1 MELRRTETGFAL
13 YKEKEV
19 IGHCTLHPAAQ
30 GAAGAASAPLAPP
43 RKCQQS
49 DGRVIYTD
57 QPCPRG
63 SREQTVDG
71 AVTSLPAR

>member
-1 MELRRTETGFAL
+1 MWRKITRPGPD
-13 YKEKEV
+13 
-19 IGHCTLHPAAQ
+19 TLPPGKAGRPAPAAQ

-63 SREQTVDG
+63 GREQTVDG

>member
-30 GAAGAASAPLAPP
+30 GAAPPVFLFVRLFVVLARFCFRFGVRPVDAAL
-43 RKCQQS
+43 
-49 DGRVIYTD
+49 
-57 QPCPRG
+57 RG
-63 SREQTVDG
+63 
-71 AVTSLPAR
+71 

>member
-1 MELRRTETGFAL
+1 
-13 YKEKEV
+13 
-19 IGHCTLHPAAQ
+19 
-30 GAAGAASAPLAPP
+30 APLAPP
-43 RKCQQS
+43 RKCQQP